1 MSRMGLLCQIHVSA
15 TYERYATLRARIDG
29 MSAQRVPGSPQ
40 AAVAAVY
47 DLVERGALIEAE
59 AAGRQA
65 LAATNGR
72 NPNAWTALGVVL
84 REQQRPAESEAA
96 YRRALALAPGHVL
109 AYHNLGA
116 LLSHLERPEE
126 ALAALE
132 RARALGLTAPELH
145 INRGRA
151 LAQLYR
157 LEEAERAYSQAVA
170 LRPGDV
176 SAQSNL
182 ASLRYMRGDPKFARD
197 IAAAAVA
204 APLDFQLQLALADLL
219 RRAGDLSG
227 SEILLRGLLKSTAAP
242 PKVRAALAAVL
253 RESGRLKEAEA
264 LAMEA
269 AMADPQDVSLIE
281 NLVAI
286 ELALGRPEEA
296 LPFIQTQRLRQPH
309 DQRWIAY
316 QATAARQLGGP
327 LYRTLYDYER
337 FVHVYELAPPAGWST
352 MAQLN
357 AALIETLGARHVFA
371 THPLDQSLRNGSQTA
386 RSLTTD
392 RDPVIQALLSAF
404 AGPIEHYRAAIGNDP
419 DHPMAARNSGPAR
432 LEGCW
437 SVALRRDGFHVNHIH
452 PQGWISSAYYVSVP
466 EEVRDASVKS
476 GWIKFGEPRFA
487 LPGVG
492 PAHFVQPK
500 SGRLVLFPSYMWH
513 GTNPIRGA
521 EQRLT
526 VAFDAIPGP

>member
-1 MSRMGLLCQIHVSA
+1 
-15 TYERYATLRARIDG
+15 
-29 MSAQRVPGSPQ
+29 MSAQRIAGSKDAVT
-40 AAVAAVY
+40 AAY
-47 DLVERGALIEAE
+47 DLVERGALAEAE
-59 AAGRQA
+59 AACRRA
-65 LAATNGR
+65 LAASNGR
-72 NPNAWTALGVVL
+72 DPQAWTALGVVL
-84 REQQRPAESEAA
+84 REQQRPDESEAA
-96 YRRALALAPGHVL
+96 YRQALALAPGNAL
-109 AYHNLGA
+109 AHHNLGA
-116 LLSHLERPEE
+116 LLSNLERAEE

-132 RARALGLTAPELH
+132 QARALGLAAPELH

-170 LRPGDV
+170 LRPTDI

-182 ASLRYMRGDPKFARD
+182 ASLRFMRGDPHFARD
-197 IAAAAVA
+197 IAAAAAA
-204 APLDFQLQLALADLL
+204 APQNFQLQLVLADLL
-219 RRAGDLSG
+219 RRAGDLAG
-227 SEILLRGLLKSTAAP
+227 AETLLRGLLKSTAAP
-242 PKVRAALAAVL
+242 PKVRAALAIVL
-253 RESGRLKEAEA
+253 KEGGRLKEAEA

-269 AMADPQDVSLIE
+269 AMADLHDVSLIE

-296 LPFIQTQRLRQPH
+296 LPFINTQRQRHPN

-316 QATAARQLGGP
+316 QATAARQLGDP
-327 LYRTLYDYER
+327 AYRVLYDYER
-337 FVHVYELAPPAGWST
+337 LVRTYELEPPAGWSS
-352 MAQLN
+352 MAELN
-357 AALIETLGARHVFA
+357 AALSASLGARHQFA

-392 RDPVIQALLSAF
+392 GDPVIQALLSAF
-404 AGPIEHYRAAIGNDP
+404 AGPIESYRAALGTDT
-419 DHPMAARNSGPAR
+419 DHPMTARNRGTAR
-432 LEGCW
+432 LKGCW

-466 EEVRDASVKS
+466 EEVRDAGVKS

-487 LPGVG
+487 PASVG

-521 EQRLT
+521 QQRLT
-526 VAFDAIPGP
+526 VAFDAVPGA

>member
-1 MSRMGLLCQIHVSA
+1 MP
-15 TYERYATLRARIDG
+15 
-29 MSAQRVPGSPQ
+29 AQRLPGSPQ
-40 AAVAAVY
+40 AVVAAAY
-47 DLVERGALIEAE
+47 ELAERGALNEAE
-59 AAGRQA
+59 AACRQA

-72 NPNAWTALGVVL
+72 DPNAWTALGVVM

-96 YRRALALAPGHVL
+96 YRQALALSPGHVL
-109 AYHNLGA
+109 AHHNLGA
-116 LLSHLERPEE
+116 LLSHLERAEE

-132 RARALGLTAPELH
+132 RAQALGLTAPELH

-197 IAAAAVA
+197 IVAAAVA
-204 APLDFQLQLALADLL
+204 GPQDFQLQLLLADLL

-227 SEILLRGLLKSTAAP
+227 AEILLRGLLKSTAAP
-242 PKVRAALAAVL
+242 PKVRAALAIVL

-269 AMADPQDVSLIE
+269 ATAAPQDVSIIE

-296 LPFIQTQRLRQPH
+296 LPFIRTQLLREPH
-309 DQRWIAY
+309 EQRWIAY
-316 QATAARQLGGP
+316 QATAARQLGDP
-327 LYRTLYDYER
+327 LYESLYDYDR
-337 FVHVYELAPPAGWST
+337 FVRAYELEPPAGWST
-352 MAQLN
+352 MTEFN
-357 AALIETLGARHVFA
+357 AALVETLGARHLFA

-392 RDPVIQALLSAF
+392 GDPVIQALLSAF
-404 AGPIEHYRAAIGNDP
+404 AGPIESYRAALGNDAT
-419 DHPMAARNSGPAR
+419 H
-432 LEGCW
+432 LKGCW

-452 PQGWISSAYYVSVP
+452 PQGWISSAYYVAVP
-466 EEVRDASVKS
+466 EEVRDVSAKS
-476 GWIKFGEPRFA
+476 GWIKFGEPSFTLA
-487 LPGVG
+487 GVG
-492 PAHFVQPK
+492 AAHFVQPRA
-500 SGRLVLFPSYMWH
+500 GRLVLFPSYMWH

-521 EQRLT
+521 EPRLT
-526 VAFDAIPGP
+526 VAFDAVPGK

>member
-1 MSRMGLLCQIHVSA
+1 
-15 TYERYATLRARIDG
+15 
-29 MSAQRVPGSPQ
+29 MSAQRVPGNPQ

-47 DLVERGALIEAE
+47 DLVERGALTEAE
-59 AAGRQA
+59 AACRKA

-72 NPNAWTALGVVL
+72 DPNAWTALGVVL
-84 REQQRPAESEAA
+84 RERQRPVESEAA
-96 YRRALALAPGHVL
+96 YRQALALAPAHVL
-109 AYHNLGA
+109 AHHNLGA
-116 LLSHLERPEE
+116 LLSHLERAEE

-157 LEEAERAYSQAVA
+157 LEEAEHAYSQAVA
-170 LRPGDV
+170 LRPADV

-197 IAAAAVA
+197 LAAAALA
-204 APLDFQLQLALADLL
+204 APADFHLQLAFADLL

-227 SEILLRGLLKSTAAP
+227 AENLLRGLLKDTAAP

-253 RESGRLKEAEA
+253 RESGQLKEAEA

-269 AMADPQDVSLIE
+269 ARADPQDVSLIE

-286 ELALGRPEEA
+286 ELALGRPEDA

-316 QATAARQLGGP
+316 QATAARQLGDP
-327 LYRTLYDYER
+327 IYRTLYDYER
-337 FVHVYELAPPAGWST
+337 FVRVYELEPPPGWAT
-352 MAQLN
+352 TAQLN
-357 AALIETLGARHVFA
+357 AALVESLAARHLFA
-371 THPLDQSLRNGSQTA
+371 AHPLDQSLRNGSQTA

-404 AGPIEHYRAAIGNDP
+404 EGPIRSYQAAIGGEAE
-419 DHPMAARNSGPAR
+419 HPMAARNRGLAR
-432 LEGCW
+432 LKGCW

-466 EEVRDASVKS
+466 EEVRDADLKS
-476 GWIKFGEPRFA
+476 GWIKFGEPRFP

-492 PAHFVQPK
+492 PAHFVQPQ

-521 EQRLT
+521 EQRLS
-526 VAFDAIPGP
+526 VAFDAVPPA